1 MYITKSKRKNKKY
14 DLLDSDKK
22 YILSFG
28 DSRYQDYTMHKDDDR
43 KTIIYPGTEK
53 KIIVLKT
60 LNQRLLCLLICY
72 GVNQHYRHQ
81 LVMSIKDL
89 ILMLNLF
96 RNMYT
101 LIIKNTFST

>member
-1 MYITKSKRKNKKY
+1 MNLYITKTKRKNKKY

-28 DSRYQDYTMHKDDDR
+28 DNRYSDYTMHKDDDR
-43 KTIIYPGTEK
+43 KKNIYPGTEK

-81 LVMSIKDL
+81 LAMSIKDL
-89 ILMLNLF
+89 ILM
-96 RNMYT
+96 
-101 LIIKNTFST
+101 